1 MTVTYTKPGTNPLQ
15 DLASNDAA
23 ALSAQAVANNTG
35 STNNQP
41 VFPTAPTTRSV
52 AENTITA
59 TQFGTAVT
67 ATDADSSDTLYYTLP
82 SGFFAFAIGS
92 NTGQLQTY
100 NANLDYEDTASYIVP
115 VYVSDRKNAAG
126 TADTAIDDT
135 ILVTINVTDVNEAP
149 TISGVF
155 SFGAF
160 PENTTAVGTY
170 TVADVDVGDSHTW
183 SVESDDD
190 GALFEIS
197 QSGVLSFKTAP
208 DYDMPVNSNNAYVVT
223 IKVTD
228 NGSAPMSGTLLI
240 DIEVADVN
248 EPPEITTT
256 GNTYT
261 AITKPEG
268 TATSEIL
275 ATYQADDLEDGTLMW
290 TKTGDDAG
298 DFTITRNSSGHGELK
313 FSAVPDFEIAAD
325 NGANNVY
332 NVTVNVRD
340 SNGSDVDD
348 SIAVT
353 ITVTDADDAGTAS
366 ISGALSG
373 GSTLSAGLTDPDGGI
388 TNKTYQWQRGES
400 ASGAFTNILSNATS
414 ETYTLVAA
422 DVGKHLKVRVTYT
435 DGSGSNRM
443 APSGARGPVGA
454 SNSAPTFSLMTA
466 TRTLPENSGVGVNV
480 VGGVT
485 AATDSDS
492 DTLAYSLTG
501 TDASKFDVDSN
512 GQIKTKSTGSA
523 QNFNFENASN
533 NSFSVTVQVHDGKD
547 AAGGSDTST
556 IDDTIVVTIN
566 LTNVNEEPMLTSPPS
581 TKSVPENLTAVHT
594 FAATDVDAMTT
605 FSWRVTGADN
615 GKFEISTSGVLTFR
629 NAPDFETPTDTGD
642 TDGDNIYVVTV
653 RVDDNGSPMKND
665 VHTLRLTV
673 TDVNEAP
680 TIDSG
685 PAHNSTI
692 NVNENTA
699 ISVAVGTYEASDVD
713 AGTML
718 IWSSSGVDM
727 GDFTLTS
734 NGAGYDLKFKNVP
747 NFEDKQDSDNDNDN
761 EVTVNVTDGSLT
773 ATRNLTV
780 RVVDVNEPPA
790 VSGNASPSKPEIE
803 YDASSPDLT
812 VGTYTYKD
820 EDRNPVDVIT
830 WDLSG
835 ADEMHF
841 SISSG
846 GDLSFSISPNFEV
859 PVDMGSGNDYVIVVE
874 ADDGQGGVGTFNVT
888 VTVTPVDET
897 PEITSNNAT
906 QTFAEIEYDYVHAPA
921 ELEVDTFTARDEEDG
936 TIGITWTLGGSDAG
950 DFTISTGATTGEGL
964 LVFKNPPNFEAPTN
978 AGTDNVY
985 EVTVIAR
992 DTTSPHKT
1000 RDYPVTVTVTE
1011 VNERPDIS
1019 GTATQSYPEIIY
1031 NLGLNLTI
1039 PDAGTYTATD
1049 YDDGDTFTWDLDGVD
1064 ADHFN
1069 IGVTSGV
1076 LTFVARPDYERPVDS
1091 DDDNTYDI
1099 IVQATDE
1106 HMYTGEFSV
1115 TIRITP
1121 INEIPEIS
1129 DGPTSVTYDENAVVD
1144 VASYTGHDEETPIHW
1159 SLTGTDRGDFNI
1171 SGTGTV
1177 TFKATPDF
1185 KAPTDANTDNIYSF
1199 NVKVSDG
1206 LLSGPERGVTVTV
1219 MDLEE
1224 AGTLTVD
1231 NLSPAVGD
1239 RVKFT
1244 LDDPDGGIDLT
1255 PPTPGQPPPILWN
1268 IELSTTST
1276 GPWMGKNVGES
1287 LSKTFMYT
1295 IVEGDTDKYLRA
1307 SVTYIDERGP
1317 GKSATRM
1324 ESEAIT
1330 ADHIINAKPRFTA
1343 GGTQNVEEGDTG
1355 RTVGVAITAS
1365 DRDMDSLTFGILD
1378 GPNADNFVL
1387 VMINSTTVK
1396 LKTAQ
1401 ALDFEM
1407 TSGLMFL
1414 QVAVHDGKGLDGS
1427 NNVMSDDSIDATTTV
1442 TINIIDVEEDGVVTL
1457 SDDEPGVGTPLI
1469 TMFADGD
1476 GGVSVASW
1484 QWARSANGRTV
1495 WTNISGAT
1503 NDSSTTTLADADFFL
1518 RARVTY
1524 ADNRGAGKS
1533 AEAIT
1538 TERVFGENQ
1547 RPTFPS
1553 TESGARGGRELAGG
1567 RERRRPRDGRGP
1579 GGRQAGLHARG
1590 RGRRRLHHCCEHGA
1604 AAHEGAPEL
1613 RDEAQ
1618 LQRHRRGTRRA
1629 GRSGQHFDCGG
1640 RQQGRDGHGGERRGA
1655 GRDHADLGHCDN
1667 PGSRAG
1673 NRGAQR

>member
-1 MTVTYTKPGTNPLQ
+1 M
-15 DLASNDAA
+15 
-23 ALSAQAVANNTG
+23 
-35 STNNQP
+35 
-41 VFPTAPTTRSV
+41 
-52 AENTITA
+52 
-59 TQFGTAVT
+59 
-67 ATDADSSDTLYYTLP
+67 
-82 SGFFAFAIGS
+82 
-92 NTGQLQTY
+92 
-100 NANLDYEDTASYIVP
+100 P
-115 VYVSDRKNAAG
+115 VYVRDNKSAAG
-126 TADTAIDDT
+126 TADSAIDDT

-275 ATYQADDLEDGTLMW
+275 ATYQADDPEMGSLTWSLS
-290 TKTGDDAG
+290 GDTADLG
-298 DFTITRNSSGHGELK
+298 NFTIVGGVLRFRNE
-313 FSAVPDFEIAAD
+313 PDFESPAD
-325 NGANNVY
+325 NGNNNVY
-332 NVTVNVRD
+332 DVTVNVRD

-388 TNKTYQWQRGES
+388 TNKTCQWQRGES

-761 EVTVNVTDGSLT
+761 DNEVTVNVTDGSLT

-874 ADDGQGGVGTFNVT
+874 ADDGQGGGGTFNVT
-888 VTVTPVDET
+888 VTVT
-897 PEITSNNAT
+897 N
-906 QTFAEIEYDYVHAPA
+906 
-921 ELEVDTFTARDEEDG
+921 
-936 TIGITWTLGGSDAG
+936 
-950 DFTISTGATTGEGL
+950 
-964 LVFKNPPNFEAPTN
+964 
-978 AGTDNVY
+978 
-985 EVTVIAR
+985 
-992 DTTSPHKT
+992 
-1000 RDYPVTVTVTE
+1000 

-1019 GTATQSYPEIIY
+1019 GDATRSYPEI
-1031 NLGLNLTI
+1031 
-1039 PDAGTYTATD
+1039 
-1049 YDDGDTFTWDLDGVD
+1049 
-1064 ADHFN
+1064 
-1069 IGVTSGV
+1069 
-1076 LTFVARPDYERPVDS
+1076 
-1091 DDDNTYDI
+1091 
-1099 IVQATDE
+1099 
-1106 HMYTGEFSV
+1106 
-1115 TIRITP
+1115 
-1121 INEIPEIS
+1121 
-1129 DGPTSVTYDENAVVD
+1129 
-1144 VASYTGHDEETPIHW
+1144 
-1159 SLTGTDRGDFNI
+1159 
-1171 SGTGTV
+1171 
-1177 TFKATPDF
+1177 
-1185 KAPTDANTDNIYSF
+1185 
-1199 NVKVSDG
+1199 
-1206 LLSGPERGVTVTV
+1206 
-1219 MDLEE
+1219 
-1224 AGTLTVD
+1224 
-1231 NLSPAVGD
+1231 
-1239 RVKFT
+1239 
-1244 LDDPDGGIDLT
+1244 
-1255 PPTPGQPPPILWN
+1255 QPCC
-1268 IELSTTST
+1268 
-1276 GPWMGKNVGES
+1276 
-1287 LSKTFMYT
+1287 
-1295 IVEGDTDKYLRA
+1295 
-1307 SVTYIDERGP
+1307 
-1317 GKSATRM
+1317 
-1324 ESEAIT
+1324 
-1330 ADHIINAKPRFTA
+1330 
-1343 GGTQNVEEGDTG
+1343 
-1355 RTVGVAITAS
+1355 
-1365 DRDMDSLTFGILD
+1365 
-1378 GPNADNFVL
+1378 
-1387 VMINSTTVK
+1387 
-1396 LKTAQ
+1396 
-1401 ALDFEM
+1401 
-1407 TSGLMFL
+1407 
-1414 QVAVHDGKGLDGS
+1414 
-1427 NNVMSDDSIDATTTV
+1427 
-1442 TINIIDVEEDGVVTL
+1442 
-1457 SDDEPGVGTPLI
+1457 
-1469 TMFADGD
+1469 
-1476 GGVSVASW
+1476 
-1484 QWARSANGRTV
+1484 RS
-1495 WTNISGAT
+1495 
-1503 NDSSTTTLADADFFL
+1503 
-1518 RARVTY
+1518 
-1524 ADNRGAGKS
+1524 
-1533 AEAIT
+1533 
-1538 TERVFGENQ
+1538 
-1547 RPTFPS
+1547 
-1553 TESGARGGRELAGG
+1553 
-1567 RERRRPRDGRGP
+1567 
-1579 GGRQAGLHARG
+1579 
-1590 RGRRRLHHCCEHGA
+1590 HH
-1604 AAHEGAPEL
+1604 
-1613 RDEAQ
+1613 R
-1618 LQRHRRGTRRA
+1618 
-1629 GRSGQHFDCGG
+1629 
-1640 RQQGRDGHGGERRGA
+1640 
-1655 GRDHADLGHCDN
+1655 
-1667 PGSRAG
+1667 
-1673 NRGAQR
+1673 

>member
-1 MTVTYTKPGTNPLQ
+1 M
-15 DLASNDAA
+15 
-23 ALSAQAVANNTG
+23 
-35 STNNQP
+35 
-41 VFPTAPTTRSV
+41 
-52 AENTITA
+52 
-59 TQFGTAVT
+59 
-67 ATDADSSDTLYYTLP
+67 
-82 SGFFAFAIGS
+82 
-92 NTGQLQTY
+92 
-100 NANLDYEDTASYIVP
+100 P
-115 VYVSDRKNAAG
+115 VYVRDNKSAAG
-126 TADTAIDDT
+126 TADSAIDDT

-275 ATYQADDLEDGTLMW
+275 ATYQADDPEMGSLTWSLS
-290 TKTGDDAG
+290 GDTADLG
-298 DFTITRNSSGHGELK
+298 NFTIVGGVLRFRNE
-313 FSAVPDFEIAAD
+313 PDFESPAD
-325 NGANNVY
+325 NGNNNVY
-332 NVTVNVRD
+332 DVTVNVRGN
-340 SNGSDVDD
+340 NGLNVDD
-348 SIAVT
+348 GIDV
-353 ITVTDADDAGTAS
+353 TVTVTNVDEAGTAS
-366 ISGALSG
+366 FTGTLSG
-373 GSTLSAGLTDPDGGI
+373 GSTQTASLTDPDGSIGS
-388 TNKTYQWQRGES
+388 KSYRWQRGNT
-400 ASGAFTNILSNATS
+400 AGGAFNPISPNGTS
-414 ETYTLVAA
+414 STYVPVAA
-422 DVGKHLKVRVTYT
+422 DVGKYLRVIVSYT
-435 DGSGSNRM
+435 DGEGSNKS
-443 APSGARGPVGA
+443 ATSASRGTIGA
-454 SNSAPTFSLMTA
+454 SNSAPTFSSMTA
-466 TRTLPENSGVGVNV
+466 MRTLPENSGVGVNV

-566 LTNVNEEPMLTSPPS
+566 LTNVNEEPMLTSPLS

-747 NFEDKQDSDNDNDN
+747 NFEDKQDNDNDNDNDN

-812 VGTYTYKD
+812 VGTYTYTD

-874 ADDGQGGVGTFNVT
+874 ADDGQGGGGTFNVT
-888 VTVTPVDET
+888 VTVT
-897 PEITSNNAT
+897 N
-906 QTFAEIEYDYVHAPA
+906 
-921 ELEVDTFTARDEEDG
+921 
-936 TIGITWTLGGSDAG
+936 
-950 DFTISTGATTGEGL
+950 
-964 LVFKNPPNFEAPTN
+964 
-978 AGTDNVY
+978 
-985 EVTVIAR
+985 
-992 DTTSPHKT
+992 
-1000 RDYPVTVTVTE
+1000 

-1115 TIRITP
+1115 TIRINP
-1121 INEIPEIS
+1121 LNEVPEIRE
-1129 DGPTSVTYDENAVVD
+1129 GPTSVTYDENAVVE
-1144 VASYTGHDEETPIHW
+1144 VESYTGHDEETPIHLVAHRHGPW
-1159 SLTGTDRGDFNI
+1159 GLQHQRHRHRHLQGNARLQSPDRCQHGQHLQFQCE
-1171 SGTGTV
+1171 
-1177 TFKATPDF
+1177 
-1185 KAPTDANTDNIYSF
+1185 SF
-1199 NVKVSDG
+1199 G
-1206 LLSGPERGVTVTV
+1206 R
-1219 MDLEE
+1219 
-1224 AGTLTVD
+1224 
-1231 NLSPAVGD
+1231 
-1239 RVKFT
+1239 
-1244 LDDPDGGIDLT
+1244 
-1255 PPTPGQPPPILWN
+1255 PPIR
-1268 IELSTTST
+1268 TR
-1276 GPWMGKNVGES
+1276 
-1287 LSKTFMYT
+1287 
-1295 IVEGDTDKYLRA
+1295 EGRH
-1307 SVTYIDERGP
+1307 G
-1317 GKSATRM
+1317 
-1324 ESEAIT
+1324 
-1330 ADHIINAKPRFTA
+1330 H
-1343 GGTQNVEEGDTG
+1343 
-1355 RTVGVAITAS
+1355 
-1365 DRDMDSLTFGILD
+1365 
-1378 GPNADNFVL
+1378 
-1387 VMINSTTVK
+1387 
-1396 LKTAQ
+1396 
-1401 ALDFEM
+1401 
-1407 TSGLMFL
+1407 
-1414 QVAVHDGKGLDGS
+1414 
-1427 NNVMSDDSIDATTTV
+1427 
-1442 TINIIDVEEDGVVTL
+1442 
-1457 SDDEPGVGTPLI
+1457 
-1469 TMFADGD
+1469 
-1476 GGVSVASW
+1476 
-1484 QWARSANGRTV
+1484 
-1495 WTNISGAT
+1495 
-1503 NDSSTTTLADADFFL
+1503 
-1518 RARVTY
+1518 
-1524 ADNRGAGKS
+1524 
-1533 AEAIT
+1533 
-1538 TERVFGENQ
+1538 
-1547 RPTFPS
+1547 
-1553 TESGARGGRELAGG
+1553 
-1567 RERRRPRDGRGP
+1567 RDGRG
-1579 GGRQAGLHARG
+1579 GGGDA
-1590 RGRRRLHHCCEHGA
+1590 
-1604 AAHEGAPEL
+1604 
-1613 RDEAQ
+1613 
-1618 LQRHRRGTRRA
+1618 
-1629 GRSGQHFDCGG
+1629 
-1640 RQQGRDGHGGERRGA
+1640 HGGQPESG
-1655 GRDHADLGHCDN
+1655 GG
-1667 PGSRAG
+1667 
-1673 NRGAQR
+1673 